1 MKSLDYISRKQQE
14 YHQYND
20 YIFKQ
25 TVQKRANGVLK
36 LLGIPYTINN
46 IILSEITD
54 LGPKIHRLDFAGE
67 TIKNG
72 EDICFVLECQS
83 QLPTDDDILRFFQY
97 VSSLLVLKK
106 QKVELYILCMQK
118 APYNEKEFVLNDD
131 CTYTMHVIS
140 LKDIRAE
147 DIFKRIEDKN
157 YNHISDEDIAAL
169 QLIAY
174 TDYDETTLEILK
186 RAHKTVEQLNITDQN
201 EKQAIFYILNILSV
215 NMLDENDYTEF
226 MEETEMILDPRERY
240 MKKKMQEEYEEKLK
254 EEKQRL
260 KELKQ
265 AHNKKLKEEKQ
276 AHNKKLKEE
285 KQAHNKKLKEIAK
298 KLKEEKIPIETITK
312 TTGLTEK
319 EIQNP

>member
-1 MKSLDYISRKQQE
+1 MNSLSYISKQKRN
-14 YHQYND
+14 YYQYND

-25 TVQKRANGVLK
+25 TVQRRANGVLK

-67 TIKNG
+67 TVKNG

-106 QKVELYILCMQK
+106 KKVELYILCMQK
-118 APYNEKEFVLNDD
+118 APYDKKEFVLNDD

-140 LKDIRAE
+140 LKDIKAN
-147 DIFKRIEDKN
+147 DIFKRMEDKR

-174 TDYDETTLEILK
+174 TDYSEPTLEILK
-186 RAHKTVEQLNITDQN
+186 KAHNTVEKLDIANPN
-201 EKQAIFYILNILSV
+201 EKEAILYILNILSV
-215 NMLDENDYTEF
+215 NMLDNNDYNEF
-226 MEETEMILDPRERY
+226 MEETEMILNPRDRY
-240 MKKKMQEEYEEKLK
+240 LTEKIRKEEKEKQEQEKQKYEEKIKEEKEKYEEKIKEEKEKYEEKIKEYRQKLKEYEEKI
-254 EEKQRL
+254 KQ
-260 KELKQ
+260 ENIQ
-265 AHNKKLKEEKQ
+265 
-276 AHNKKLKEE
+276 
-285 KQAHNKKLKEIAK
+285 
-298 KLKEEKIPIETITK
+298 
-312 TTGLTEK
+312 TT
-319 EIQNP
+319 

>member
-1 MKSLDYISRKQQE
+1 MNSLSHISMKNHVYYQYSDYV
-14 YHQYND
+14 
-20 YIFKQ
+20 FKQ

-106 QKVELYILCMQK
+106 KKVELYILCMQK
-118 APYNEKEFVLNDD
+118 APYNKKEFVLNDD

-140 LKDIRAE
+140 LKDIKAK
-147 DIFKRIEDKN
+147 DIFKRIEDKR

-174 TDYDETTLEILK
+174 TDYSEPALEILK
-186 RAHKTVEQLNITDQN
+186 KAHDTVEKLNIANPN
-201 EKQAIFYILNILSV
+201 EKEAILYILNILSV
-215 NMLDENDYTEF
+215 NMLDENDYNEF
-226 MEETEMILDPRERY
+226 MEVTEMILNPRDRY
-240 MKKKMQEEYEEKLK
+240 LINKTRK
-254 EEKQRL
+254 EEKEKYEEETKKQ
-260 KELKQ
+260 KEKYEEET
-265 AHNKKLKEEKQ
+265 KKLKEKYEEET
-276 AHNKKLKEE
+276 KKLKE
-285 KQAHNKKLKEIAK
+285 KY
-298 KLKEEKIPIETITK
+298 EKILK
-312 TTGLTEK
+312 QEK
-319 EIQNP
+319 NSNDIIQNNTRKISVM

>member
-1 MKSLDYISRKQQE
+1 MKSLGYILRKQQE
-14 YHQYND
+14 YND
-20 YIFKQ
+20 HIFKQ

-36 LLGIPYTINN
+36 LLRIPYTINN
-46 IILSEITD
+46 TILSEITD
-54 LGPKIHRLDFAGE
+54 LGPKIHKLDFAGE
-67 TIKNG
+67 TIKNS

-174 TDYDETTLEILK
+174 TDYNETTLEILK
-186 RAHKTVEQLNITDQN
+186 RAHKTVEQLNITNQN

-226 MEETEMILDPRERY
+226 IEETGMILDPRERC

-265 AHNKKLKEEKQ
+265 AHK
-276 AHNKKLKEE
+276 
-285 KQAHNKKLKEIAK
+285 KKLKEIAK
-298 KLKEEKIPIETITK
+298 KLKEEKIQSK
-312 TTGLTEK
+312 QSQK
-319 EIQNP
+319 QHD